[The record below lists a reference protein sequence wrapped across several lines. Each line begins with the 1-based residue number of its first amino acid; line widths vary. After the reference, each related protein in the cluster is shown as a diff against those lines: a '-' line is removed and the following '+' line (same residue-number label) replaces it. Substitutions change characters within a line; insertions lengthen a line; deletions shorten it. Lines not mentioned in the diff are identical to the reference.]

1 MYDFQQFS
9 AADQLFSS
17 LDVLP
22 QLAVGFIEGDVLSD
36 AVEYLLMNRRNA
48 LTVGVESAADVDC
61 LAGGQQLV
69 SEDRQGVLNDP
80 AGFSGAVV
88 PIETMSS
95 WFAEDGMESTE
106 AGCASTLFSETIEA
120 AEYCTIM

>member
-69 SEDRQGVLNDP
+69 SEDRQGVLDRK
-80 AGFSGAVV
+80 SVV
-88 PIETMSS
+88 
-95 WFAEDGMESTE
+95 
-106 AGCASTLFSETIEA
+106 
-120 AEYCTIM
+120 